1 MMRTS
6 FKADS
11 LIRGRE
17 GNRLFHGAV
26 YFAFA
31 GLALAELLPF
41 LWMFMSG
48 FKTTKEMLLDPFALP
63 TEWMT
68 ENYATAWRAGISSY
82 FLNSLFT
89 TVMTTVPLPTRAFT
103 VFFSMTST
111 GLGEGT
117 TCR

>member
-41 LWMFMSG
+41 FVDVHVRIARPRKRCCWIPSRS
-48 FKTTKEMLLDPFALP
+48 P
-63 TEWMT
+63 TEWDDRKLCHSV
-68 ENYATAWRAGISSY
+68 EGGY
-82 FLNSLFT
+82 FLILS
-89 TVMTTVPLPTRAFT
+89 
-103 VFFSMTST
+103 
-111 GLGEGT
+111 
-117 TCR
+117 

>member
-48 FKTTKEMLLDPFALP
+48 FKTTKEMPSRSP
-63 TEWMT
+63 R
-68 ENYATAWRAGISSY
+68 NG
-82 FLNSLFT
+82 
-89 TVMTTVPLPTRAFT
+89 
-103 VFFSMTST
+103 
-111 GLGEGT
+111 
-117 TCR
+117 

>member
-31 GLALAELLPF
+31 GLALAELFVDVHVRIQDHERDAAGSL
-41 LWMFMSG
+41 
-48 FKTTKEMLLDPFALP
+48 
-63 TEWMT
+63 
-68 ENYATAWRAGISSY
+68 RAPHGMDDRKLCHSVEGGY
-82 FLNSLFT
+82 FLILS
-89 TVMTTVPLPTRAFT
+89 
-103 VFFSMTST
+103 
-111 GLGEGT
+111 
-117 TCR
+117 